1 MNEMS
6 IILII
11 KDMKDIDYQGRVG
24 VEGVEIEKTKWLEMI
39 KIHFECLNE
48 YKNILNFFEI
58 GNF

>member
-24 VEGVEIEKTKWLEMI
+24 VEGVEIEKTK
-39 KIHFECLNE
+39 
-48 YKNILNFFEI
+48 
-58 GNF
+58 